1 MFPLEAFTQRGAVL
15 TFVLCTQEAE
25 AGFKG
30 CRGALGHVGAV
41 DWGWGCHGL
50 ALC

>member
-1 MFPLEAFTQRGAVL
+1 MFPLEAFTQRGTVL